1 MKALSITQPYAE
13 LIKNGTKHIET
24 RSWKTKY
31 RGKLCIH
38 ASATKIPKESKN
50 NTELMNLVTEHSIDY
65 GKIIC
70 ECSLVDCIEMT
81 EEFIENLKATNEK
94 EFVSGIYAVGRYA
107 WILEDVKVLDKP
119 IEIKGQLGIWN
130 CEKEN

>member
-13 LIKNGTKHIET
+13 LIKNGTKRIET

-31 RGKLCIH
+31 RGKLYIH
-38 ASATKIPKESKN
+38 ASATKIPKGSKSN
-50 NTELMNLVTEHSIDY
+50 SDLMGLVGNDPMDF

-70 ECSLVDCIEMT
+70 ECKLVDCVEMT
-81 EEFIENLKATNEK
+81 EEFMENLKATNEK

-130 CEKEN
+130 FEKEN